1 MADFQ
6 AYLLLAIKISAWP
19 TKTLKP
25 PQPKPTIGYN
35 FVNRAYGHPG
45 GAGYRRGWVVSAGI
59 CRCTGPPNRSAAGA
73 SRGVALVVA
82 AAGAW
87 GVGGRRR
94 VLAGG

>member
-1 MADFQ
+1 MAT
-6 AYLLLAIKISAWP
+6 S
-19 TKTLKP
+19 
-25 PQPKPTIGYN
+25 
-35 FVNRAYGHPG
+35 RG
-45 GAGYRRGWVVSAGI
+45 GRDS
-59 CRCTGPPNRSAAGA
+59 RSAAKQRGGKQHARHEFGSRKGYTEAMLCACGRCGLDCKPAGEGVTLPSDEAERRRAGA